1 MHREMKYGQ
10 IRWLHPRLRETGRA
24 WISSES
30 TRMVPGESRR
40 YGHQEMTMG
49 VAELAIYSD
58 VRAGDAV
65 IGAMLFR

>member
-1 MHREMKYGQ
+1 
-10 IRWLHPRLRETGRA
+10 
-24 WISSES
+24 
-30 TRMVPGESRR
+30 MVPGESRR